1 MKSTRIMVLL
11 RIVVVVLV
19 FATPAIARTE
29 TASAGFTWDDNV
41 ATSTDLTPVD
51 GFTWDDNVATSAD
64 LAPVDGF
71 TWDDNV
77 ATSTDLT
84 PEDGFTWD
92 DSGDAAAVEPDA
104 AAIEPSP

>member
-1 MKSTRIMVLL
+1 MKRTRLMVLL

-29 TASAGFTWDDNV
+29 TASAGFTWDENV
-41 ATSTDLTPVD
+41 VTTT
-51 GFTWDDNVATSAD
+51 D

-77 ATSTDLT
+77 ATSTDVAPVDGFT
-84 PEDGFTWD
+84 WDDNVVTSTDVAPVDGFTWD
-92 DSGDAAAVEPDA
+92 DSGDGAAVD
-104 AAIEPSP
+104 PSP